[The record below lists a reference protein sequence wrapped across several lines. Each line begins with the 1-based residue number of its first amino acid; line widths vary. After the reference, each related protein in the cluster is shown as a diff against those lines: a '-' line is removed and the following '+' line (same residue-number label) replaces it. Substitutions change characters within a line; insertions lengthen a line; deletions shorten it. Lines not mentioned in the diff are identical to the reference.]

1 MSDRRKDKRR
11 EQRRDGRRDG
21 RDTAENEEVMADGG
35 TGQTRT
41 TTRNERRERRPPEED
56 RASRMGSWFASAA
69 MRWGVILFG
78 IVLMLFALG
87 QAAGT
92 NILGPII
99 DAMASQTGIWLIV
112 ALFALA
118 LIAAAS
124 RIR

>member
-1 MSDRRKDKRR
+1 MSDRRTD
-11 EQRRDGRRDG
+11 ERRDG
-21 RDTAENEEVMADGG
+21 RDSGENEKAMADGG
-35 TGQTRT
+35 TNRTQQGTRQ
-41 TTRNERRERRPPEED
+41 ESRERRPPEEG
-56 RASRMGSWFASAA
+56 RASRMGTWFASAA

-92 NILGPII
+92 NILGPVI

-118 LIAAAS
+118 LVAAAG
-124 RIR
+124 RVR